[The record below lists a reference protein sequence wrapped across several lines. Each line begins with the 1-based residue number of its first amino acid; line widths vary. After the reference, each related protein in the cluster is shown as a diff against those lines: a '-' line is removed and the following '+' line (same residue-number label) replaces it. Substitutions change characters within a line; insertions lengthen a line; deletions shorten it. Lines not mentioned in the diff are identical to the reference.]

1 MRKIISIIILLS
13 ITLVVYAAKPIKTVV
28 ITGQNN
34 HNWPIS
40 SEAIKLIL
48 NNSGL
53 FDVDL
58 AVSAVEVVSPFD
70 GAKLTVMRPD
80 GSFAFDSFNAFAARP
95 SALIRAMVRTDAK
108 SPSLLIRKLAL
119 DCRKSGERFA
129 LVELELRKGA
139 NAPVRASAA
148 VPTDDGNYTR
158 AFSTAFV
165 QAVGRLTAETKR

>member
-1 MRKIISIIILLS
+1 MKRLFPIAVLALCAGCFSS
-13 ITLVVYAAKPIKTVV
+13 APPPPVYWTIDA
-28 ITGQNN
+28 
-34 HNWPIS
+34 
-40 SEAIKLIL
+40 
-48 NNSGL
+48 
-53 FDVDL
+53 DVDL